1 MPDSI
6 ADVKA
11 LKRPVLKNKYD
22 ADLFDIGLSS
32 HFLLMYTV
40 LGYDFHIA

>member
-11 LKRPVLKNKYD
+11 LKRPIEKNVEPVKVAEKKIND
-22 ADLFDIGLSS
+22 AVCD
-32 HFLLMYTV
+32 HFE
-40 LGYDFHIA
+40 